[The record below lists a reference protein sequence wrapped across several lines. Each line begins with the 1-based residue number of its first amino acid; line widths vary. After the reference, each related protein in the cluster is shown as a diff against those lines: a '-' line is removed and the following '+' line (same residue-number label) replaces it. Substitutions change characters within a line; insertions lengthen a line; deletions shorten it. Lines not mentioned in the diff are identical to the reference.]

1 MGNYCKNKW
10 KRWEIYTL
18 ICEVPSPE
26 ILQNPYVWV
35 KLPVQNPPT
44 LPTLRGWRGG
54 RLWGRGRLGLGG
66 ANEGLIRGHGLGD
79 FDGDDGHVIAG
90 WEAEGIESIA

>member
-1 MGNYCKNKW
+1 MVSGMLRRVIAIRVRVIFFKSLTP
-10 KRWEIYTL
+10 RHF
-18 ICEVPSPE
+18 VPPLSE
-26 ILQNPYVWV
+26 
-35 KLPVQNPPT
+35 
-44 LPTLRGWRGG
+44 RGISKATSIHCW
-54 RLWGRGRLGLGG
+54 GLGEIG